1 MLLKDGKNKMY
12 LRYLEDERIA
22 IARGLVRNA
31 SNIHKFG
38 AVPAMSTS
46 ATGTVWDKNDTIYP
60 WSAFAN
66 ASLLTANTTN
76 SGGTIQTTDDGKTIT
91 IVGLDSNFDVQQETI
106 TIASG
111 TATTSN
117 TFSRV
122 YRAFTSAD
130 NINEFRVSTA
140 AGTEVLRV
148 QTGLAQTLMAVYT
161 VPRGYKGYLIKGTAS
176 IQAGADATGNMFVRY
191 GGTGAFR
198 VGHSFEVSGTGGQYM
213 YEFPVPIELP
223 EKTDID
229 VRATMRSNNARM
241 TAAFDI
247 ILLNQEGTGA
257 R

>member
-1 MLLKDGKNKMY
+1 MY
-12 LRYLEDERIA
+12 LRYLEDEGIA
-22 IARGLVRNA
+22 ISRGLVRDVT
-31 SNIHKFG
+31 SIHKFG

-46 ATGTVWDKNDTIYP
+46 ATGTIWDVSDTVYP
-60 WSAFAN
+60 WSAFA
-66 ASLLTANTTN
+66 SPSQLTANTIASN
-76 SGGTIQTTDDGKTIT
+76 GTPSTADDGITIT
-91 IVGLDSNFDVQQETI
+91 IVGLDANFDVQQETI
-106 TIASG
+106 TISSG

-130 NINEFRVSTA
+130 NTTRFSVSTA
-140 AGTEVLRV
+140 AGTEVLRI
-148 QTGLAQTLMAVYT
+148 QIGLAQTLMSVYT
-161 VPRGYKGYLIKGTAS
+161 VPRGYKGYLVKGTAS

-213 YEFPVPIELP
+213 YEFSVPIELP

-241 TAAFDI
+241 TAAYDI
-247 ILLNQEGTGA
+247 ILINQNGTGE
-257 R
+257 RS